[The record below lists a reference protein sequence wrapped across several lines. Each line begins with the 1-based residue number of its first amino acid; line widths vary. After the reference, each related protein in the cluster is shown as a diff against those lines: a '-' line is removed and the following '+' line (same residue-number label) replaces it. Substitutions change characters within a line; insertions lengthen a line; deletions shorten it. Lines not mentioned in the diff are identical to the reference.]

1 MIKQVIS
8 AKLKINHSKEQKA
21 KLDEFCLAYRDALNF
36 TSQIAFNNNKTSN
49 KVKIQKLTYYDI
61 REKFK
66 LGAQTA
72 CTVSRDIGTQYKT
85 QWTKFSRHL
94 ENVKNGFT
102 KSRYR
107 GLDKPIIYKSRT
119 ATLQHSRDFSFD
131 FKKNLISV
139 QTLKGR
145 IKVEF
150 SGWNKHL
157 DLLKTHKIGAA
168 NLIYD
173 KNKQQYYL
181 CVAINIEVNEPDLS
195 KIKKVKGVDL
205 GQRYLAVTQSNENEV
220 KFYSGKEVKH
230 KSNQYSRKRT
240 ELQAKGTKSAKRR
253 LFKLS
258 GKERR
263 FKQNVNHFL
272 SKQILNEQCILGLED
287 LTDIRKITKRRKGK
301 KASNKQR
308 KANASASKWAFA
320 ELGNFLTYKAN
331 LQGSLV
337 VKVDANYTSQMCI
350 KCGHTAK
357 ENRPNKG
364 LDFICVCCGYSTHAD
379 RLGSMNILMRTL
391 LVRQVLISAGRLS
404 VCLDVKSNEAKAERL
419 KVFSELRWSDLQA
432 SLLKAVATDISP
444 I

>member
-1 MIKQVIS
+1 MFLMIKQVIT
-8 AKLKINHSKEQKA
+8 AELKINHSKEQKA
-21 KLDEFCLAYRDALNF
+21 QLDAVCLAYRDALNF
-36 TSQIAFNNNKTSN
+36 ASKVAFENNKTSN
-49 KVKIQKLTYYDI
+49 KIKIQELTYYDI
-61 REKFK
+61 REQFQ
-66 LGAQTA
+66 LGAQTTCSIA
-72 CTVSRDIGTQYKT
+72 RDVGAKYKA
-85 QWTKFSRHL
+85 QWTLLKKHIQ
-94 ENVKNGFT
+94 NVKLGYT
-102 KSRYR
+102 KKRYK
-107 GLDKPIIYKSRT
+107 GLDKPVVYKSRT
-119 ATLQHSRDFSFD
+119 ATLQYKKDFSFS
-131 FKKNLISV
+131 FEKNLVSIA
-139 QTLKGR
+139 TLDKR
-145 IKVEF
+145 IKAEF
-150 SGWNKHL
+150 SGWDSHL
-157 DLLKTHKIGAA
+157 ELLKTSKIGAA

-181 CVAINIEVNEPDLS
+181 CVVIEIEVNDVNLS

-230 KSNQYSRKRT
+230 KSNQYSRKRK

-253 LFKLS
+253 LSKLS

-272 SKQILNEQCILGLED
+272 SKQILKEQCIIGLED
-287 LTDIRKITKRRKGK
+287 LTDIRERTKRRKGK
-301 KASNKQR
+301 KASKKQR
-308 KANASASKWAFA
+308 RANASASKWTFA

-379 RLGSMNILMRTL
+379 RLGAMNILMRTL
-391 LVRQVLISAGRLS
+391 LVRQVLISTGSLS
-404 VCLDVKSNEAKAERL
+404 SCLDVKSDEAKAERL
-419 KVFSELRWSDLQA
+419 KAFSELRWSDLQA
-432 SLLKAVATDISP
+432 NVL
-444 I
+444 